1 VLLKAFSGGRLYW
14 AWLGFLGTLF
24 LIGIICYLRQFFLG
38 LQVTGMGRDV
48 SWGLYLAN
56 FTFLVGVAASAVMV
70 VLPYYLH
77 NYKQFRRLTTLGEFI
92 AIPAVL
98 MCMAFVMIDLGQPTR
113 FINLFL
119 HPSPNSI
126 LFFDIIVLSGYL
138 VLNVIIGFMV
148 LNARRKDEAPK
159 PWLKGIIYLSIPW
172 AISIHTVTAFIYAG
186 MAARPFWLTALMAPR
201 FLASAF
207 AAGPALLIIT
217 CLILRRFTT
226 FDPGKEAIQKI
237 VQIIT
242 YALLATVF
250 FFLVEA
256 FTILYS
262 DIPGHKEHFWYMLT
276 GWEGKTGLVPW
287 TWTTLIF
294 WLGAIVLLLRP
305 STRNNEKTLLIALVM
320 VFISM
325 WIDKGLIMMVPGF
338 FPSPTGELVE
348 YVPSASEWFIT
359 LGVWA
364 LGFLVLTMLY
374 KIAISAMK
382 DLGEDKPSPL
392 KDYPVPHGEPAEG
405 KHVPA
410 SDTPVSDAA
419 TLVPL
424 AGEE

>member
-1 VLLKAFSGGRLYW
+1 MFLKALSGSRLYY

-24 LIGIICYLRQFFLG
+24 LLGLIFYLRQFFLG
-38 LQVTGMGRDV
+38 LQVTDMGRDV

-70 VLPYYLH
+70 VLPYYVH
-77 NYKQFRRLTTLGEFI
+77 HYKQFRRITTLGEFI

-98 MCMAFVMIDLGQPTR
+98 MCIMFVMIDLGQPTR
-113 FINLFL
+113 FVNLFL
-119 HPSPNSI
+119 HPSPRSI
-126 LFFDIIVLSGYL
+126 LFFDIVVLTGYL
-138 VLNVIIGFMV
+138 VLNLVIGFMV

-159 PWLKGIIYLSIPW
+159 PWLKSIIYLSIPW

-186 MAARPFWLTALMAPR
+186 LAARPYWLTALMAPR

-207 AAGPALLIIT
+207 AAGPALLIIG
-217 CLILRRFTT
+217 CLILRRYTT

-237 VQIIT
+237 AQIVT
-242 YALLATVF
+242 YALLATIF

-262 DIPGHKEHFWYMLT
+262 DIPGHKEHFWYLLT
-276 GWEGKTGLVPW
+276 GWEGKSGLVPW
-287 TWTTLIF
+287 TWTTFIF
-294 WLGAIVLLLRP
+294 WLAAVVLLIRP
-305 STRNNEKTLLIALVM
+305 STRGNEKTLLLALGM

-325 WIDKGLIMMVPGF
+325 WIDKGLVLMVPGF

-348 YVPSASEWFIT
+348 YTPTANEWLVT

-364 LGFLVLTMLY
+364 FGFLVMTILY
-374 KIAISAMK
+374 KIGTSVMK
-382 DLGEDKPSPL
+382 DIGEDKPSPE
-392 KDYPVPHGEPAEG
+392 KDFSSPNIEVAEEKSVPSSNAPGA
-405 KHVPA
+405 
-410 SDTPVSDAA
+410 DTA

-424 AGEE
+424 ASEE

>member
-1 VLLKAFSGGRLYW
+1 
-14 AWLGFLGTLF
+14 
-24 LIGIICYLRQFFLG
+24 
-38 LQVTGMGRDV
+38 MGRDV

-92 AIPAVL
+92 AITAVI
-98 MCMAFVMIDLGQPTR
+98 MCIAFVTIDLGQPTR

-119 HPSPNSI
+119 HPSLNSI
-126 LFFDIIVLSGYL
+126 LFFDIVVLLGYL

-186 MAARPFWLTALMAPR
+186 LAARPFWLTALMAPR

-207 AAGPALLIIT
+207 AAGPALLLIA

-237 VQIIT
+237 AQIVT

-256 FTILYS
+256 FTVLYS
-262 DIPGHKEHFWYMLT
+262 DIPGHKEHFWYVLT
-276 GWEGKTGLVPW
+276 GWEGKTGMVPW

-294 WLGAIVLLLRP
+294 WLVAIVLLIRP
-305 STRNNEKTLLIALVM
+305 STRKNETTLLFALGL

-325 WIDKGLIMMVPGF
+325 WIDKGLVLMVPGF

-348 YVPSASEWFIT
+348 YVPTVTEWLIT
-359 LGVWA
+359 LGVWGI
-364 LGFLVLTMLY
+364 GFFVLTILY
-374 KIAISAMK
+374 KIAVSVFRET
-382 DLGEDKPSPL
+382 GEEEPSPV
-392 KDYPVPHGEPAEG
+392 KDTSGPEQL
-405 KHVPA
+405 
-410 SDTPVSDAA
+410 
-419 TLVPL
+419 TLVPR

>member
-1 VLLKAFSGGRLYW
+1 MLLKAFSGGRLYW

-24 LIGIICYLRQFFLG
+24 IVGLVFYLRQFFLG

-92 AIPAVL
+92 AIPAVI
-98 MCMAFVMIDLGQPTR
+98 MCIVFVTIDLGQPTR

-119 HPSPNSI
+119 HPSPSSI
-126 LFFDIIVLSGYL
+126 LFFDIVVLLGYL

-186 MAARPFWLTALMAPR
+186 LAARPFWLTALMAPR

-207 AAGPALLIIT
+207 AAGPALLLIG

-237 VQIIT
+237 AQIVT

-256 FTILYS
+256 FTVLYS
-262 DIPGHKEHFWYMLT
+262 DIPGHKEHFWYVLT

-294 WLGAIVLLLRP
+294 WLVAIVLLIRP
-305 STRNNEKTLLIALVM
+305 STRKNETTLLFALVL

-325 WIDKGLIMMVPGF
+325 WIDKGLVLMVPGF

-348 YVPSASEWFIT
+348 YVPTVTEWLIT
-359 LGVWA
+359 LGVWGI
-364 LGFLVLTMLY
+364 GFFVLTILY
-374 KIAISAMK
+374 KIAVSVFRET
-382 DLGEDKPSPL
+382 GEEEPSPV
-392 KDYPVPHGEPAEG
+392 KDTSGPEQL
-405 KHVPA
+405 
-410 SDTPVSDAA
+410 
-419 TLVPL
+419 TLVPR

>member
-1 VLLKAFSGGRLYW
+1 MLLKAFSGGRLYW
-14 AWLGFLGTLF
+14 AWLGFLGILSLVG
-24 LIGIICYLRQFFLG
+24 LIFYLRQFFLG

-92 AIPAVL
+92 AIPAVI
-98 MCMAFVMIDLGQPTR
+98 MCIVFVTIDLGQPTR

-119 HPSPNSI
+119 HPSPSSI
-126 LFFDIIVLSGYL
+126 LFFDIVVLLGYL

-186 MAARPFWLTALMAPR
+186 LAARPFWLTALMAPR

-207 AAGPALLIIT
+207 AAGPALLLIG

-237 VQIIT
+237 AQIVT

-256 FTILYS
+256 FTVLYS
-262 DIPGHKEHFWYMLT
+262 DIPGHKEHFWYVLT

-294 WLGAIVLLLRP
+294 WLVAIVLLIRP
-305 STRNNEKTLLIALVM
+305 STRKNETTLLFALGL

-325 WIDKGLIMMVPGF
+325 WIDKGLVLMVPGF

-348 YVPSASEWFIT
+348 YVPTVTEWLIT
-359 LGVWA
+359 LGVWGI
-364 LGFLVLTMLY
+364 GFFVLTILY
-374 KIAISAMK
+374 KIAVSVFRET
-382 DLGEDKPSPL
+382 GEEEPSPV
-392 KDYPVPHGEPAEG
+392 KDTSGPEQL
-405 KHVPA
+405 
-410 SDTPVSDAA
+410 
-419 TLVPL
+419 TLVPR

>member
-1 VLLKAFSGGRLYW
+1 M
-14 AWLGFLGTLF
+14 GFLGTLF
-24 LIGIICYLRQFFLG
+24 LVGVVFYLRQFFLG
-38 LQVTGMGRDV
+38 LQVTGMGRDI

-70 VLPYYLH
+70 VLPYYIH

-92 AIPAVL
+92 AIPAVI
-98 MCMAFVMIDLGQPTR
+98 MCIAFVTIDLGQPTR

-119 HPSPNSI
+119 HPSPSSI
-126 LFFDIIVLSGYL
+126 LFFDIVVLLGYL
-138 VLNVIIGFMV
+138 VLNVIIGYMV

-172 AISIHTVTAFIYAG
+172 AISIHTITAFIYAG
-186 MAARPFWLTALMAPR
+186 LAARPFWLTALMAPR

-207 AAGPALLIIT
+207 AAGPALLLIA

-237 VQIIT
+237 AQIVT

-256 FTILYS
+256 FTVLYS
-262 DIPGHKEHFWYMLT
+262 DIPGHKEHFWYVLT

-294 WLGAIVLLLRP
+294 WLVAIVLLIRP
-305 STRNNEKTLLIALVM
+305 STRKNETTLLFALVL

-325 WIDKGLIMMVPGF
+325 WIDKGLVLMVPGF

-348 YVPSASEWFIT
+348 YVPTVTEWLIT
-359 LGVWA
+359 LGVWGI
-364 LGFLVLTMLY
+364 GFFVLTILY
-374 KIAISAMK
+374 KIAVSVFRET
-382 DLGEDKPSPL
+382 GEDKPSPI
-392 KDYPVPHGEPAEG
+392 KDNSNPEQL
-405 KHVPA
+405 
-410 SDTPVSDAA
+410 
-419 TLVPL
+419 TLVPR

>member
-1 VLLKAFSGGRLYW
+1 MLLKAFSGGRLYW

-24 LIGIICYLRQFFLG
+24 LVGLVFYLRQFFLG

-92 AIPAVL
+92 AIPAVI
-98 MCMAFVMIDLGQPTR
+98 MCIVFVTIDLGQPTR

-119 HPSPNSI
+119 HPSPSSI
-126 LFFDIIVLSGYL
+126 LFFDIVVLLGYL

-186 MAARPFWLTALMAPR
+186 LAARPFWLTALMAPR

-207 AAGPALLIIT
+207 AAGPALLLIG

-237 VQIIT
+237 AQIVT

-256 FTILYS
+256 FTVLYS

-276 GWEGKTGLVPW
+276 GWEGKTALVPW

-294 WLGAIVLLLRP
+294 WLVAIVLLIRP
-305 STRNNEKTLLIALVM
+305 STRKNETTLLFALGL

-325 WIDKGLIMMVPGF
+325 WIDKGLVLMVPGF

-348 YVPSASEWFIT
+348 YVPTVTEWLIT
-359 LGVWA
+359 LGVWGI
-364 LGFLVLTMLY
+364 GFFVLTILY
-374 KIAISAMK
+374 KIAVSVFRET
-382 DLGEDKPSPL
+382 GEDKPSPV
-392 KDYPVPHGEPAEG
+392 KD
-405 KHVPA
+405 
-410 SDTPVSDAA
+410 T
-419 TLVPL
+419 
-424 AGEE
+424 